1 MCAVTIFSHK
11 IISSVLLLFSVM
23 SIAPLYN
30 GCTVSDYIFE
40 SLGFSSWSEDGA
52 HISVIPGVVLYF
64 AALIWCAAAFRR
76 TLPAAGL
83 FLIFLS
89 MGAASGISPATE
101 YAAFS
106 LKQFAPE
113 KEAVEYLKHR
123 SECSHLIERKRA
135 GMSCT
140 LYINHYGKGEQT
152 ISVTPDLSENIK
164 DVTFKSKTFTVK
176 PRSKTIIK
184 TRFSGFY
191 KGKAASDSG
200 WSSEPELKVEIL
212 YTAD

>member
-1 MCAVTIFSHK
+1 M
-11 IISSVLLLFSVM
+11 
-23 SIAPLYN
+23 
-30 GCTVSDYIFE
+30 
-40 SLGFSSWSEDGA
+40 
-52 HISVIPGVVLYF
+52 
-64 AALIWCAAAFRR
+64 
-76 TLPAAGL
+76 
-83 FLIFLS
+83 
-89 MGAASGISPATE
+89 
-101 YAAFS
+101 
-106 LKQFAPE
+106 
-113 KEAVEYLKHR
+113 KHR
-123 SECSHLIERKRA
+123 GECSHLVERKRA

-184 TRFSGFY
+184 TRFTEFY

-200 WSSEPELKVEIL
+200 WSSEPELKVAIL

>member
-1 MCAVTIFSHK
+1 MCAVIMLSHK
-11 IISSVLLLFSVM
+11 TISSVLLLFCVM

-30 GCTVSDYIFE
+30 GCTMSDYIFE
-40 SLGFSSWSEDGA
+40 SLGFSPWSEDGA

-83 FLIFLS
+83 FLMFLS

-123 SECSHLIERKRA
+123 SECSHFIEGKRA
-135 GMSCT
+135 SMSCT
-140 LYINHYGKGEQT
+140 LYVNHYGKGEQA
-152 ISVTPDLSENIK
+152 ISVTPDLSEDLK
-164 DVTFKSKTFTVK
+164 GVTFKSKTFTVK

-184 TRFSGFY
+184 TRFTGFH

-200 WSSEPELKVEIL
+200 WSSDPELKVASL
-212 YTAD
+212 YTAQ

>member
-1 MCAVTIFSHK
+1 MCAVTILSHK
-11 IISSVLLLFSVM
+11 TISSALLLLSVM

-30 GCTVSDYIFE
+30 GCTMSDYIFE
-40 SLGFSSWSEDGA
+40 WLGFSSWPEDGA

-76 TLPAAGL
+76 ALPAVGL

-89 MGAASGISPATE
+89 MGVSSSISPVTE

-113 KEAVEYLKHR
+113 RKAVEYLKHR
-123 SECSHLIERKRA
+123 SECSHLIERKKA
-135 GMSCT
+135 SMSCT
-140 LYINHYGKGEQT
+140 IYINYYGKGEQT
-152 ISVTPDLSENIK
+152 ISVTPDLSKNVK
-164 DVTFKSKTFTVK
+164 GVTFKSKTFTVK

-184 TRFSGFY
+184 TRFTGFY

-200 WSSEPELKVEIL
+200 WSSEPDLKVASL
-212 YTAD
+212 HTAE